1 MTFRVEK
8 KIFIKKENL
17 LDFKEKISSI
27 GAINLYKSRK
37 VQSIYFDNI
46 NKDMYNDS
54 IEGLNP
60 RKKIRVRNY
69 PDNIN
74 KYFFLEYKISSI
86 EGRFKVNK
94 EISQKKF
101 DEFKLNGIFDKKYG
115 LCKPILNVI
124 YDREYLINSNVRITI
139 DTNIIYNMYN
149 NNFFKSDKDIVVEL
163 KTSINQNIDELFE
176 KFPFQE
182 IRFSK
187 YCNGVDLLNKD

>member
-8 KIFIKKENL
+8 KLFIKKENL

-27 GAINLYKSRK
+27 GATNLYKSRK

-69 PDNIN
+69 PDNIK
-74 KYFFLEYKISSI
+74 KYFLLEYKISSI

-94 EISQKKF
+94 EISQKRF
-101 DEFKLNGIFDKKYG
+101 DELKFNGIFDKKYG

-139 DTNIIYNMYN
+139 DTNILYNMYN
-149 NNFFKSDKDIVVEL
+149 NKIIKSDKDIVVEL

>member
-37 VQSIYFDNI
+37 VKSIYFDNI

-94 EISQKKF
+94 KISQKRF

>member
-94 EISQKKF
+94 KISQKRF

>member
-94 EISQKKF
+94 KISQKRF

-187 YCNGVDLLNKD
+187 Y

>member
-1 MTFRVEK
+1 MTFRIEK
-8 KIFIKKENL
+8 KLFIKKDNL
-17 LDFKEKISSI
+17 LDFKEKILSI
-27 GAINLYKSRK
+27 GTKDLYKSRK
-37 VQSIYFDNI
+37 VQSIYFDNM

-69 PDNIN
+69 PDNIK
-74 KYFFLEYKISSI
+74 KYFLLEYKISSI

-94 EISQKKF
+94 EISQKRF
-101 DEFKLNGIFDKKYG
+101 DELKFNGIFDKKYG

-139 DTNIIYNMYN
+139 DTNILYNMYN
-149 NNFFKSDKDIVVEL
+149 NKIIKSDKDIVVEL

>member
-8 KIFIKKENL
+8 KLFIKKENL

-94 EISQKKF
+94 KISHKRF

>member
-8 KIFIKKENL
+8 KLFIKKENL
-17 LDFKEKISSI
+17 LDFKKKISSI

-46 NKDMYNDS
+46 NMDMYNDS

-69 PDNIN
+69 PDNNN
-74 KYFFLEYKISSI
+74 KYFLLEYKISSI

-124 YDREYLINSNVRITI
+124 YDREYLIDNNVRITI
-139 DTNIIYNMYN
+139 DTNILYNMYN
-149 NNFFKSDKDIVVEL
+149 NKIIKNNKDIVVEL

-187 YCNGVDLLNKD
+187 YCNGIDLLNKI

>member
-1 MTFRVEK
+1 MNFKIEK
-8 KIFIKKENL
+8 KLFIKKENL

-94 EISQKKF
+94 KISQKRF

>member
-8 KIFIKKENL
+8 KLFIKKENL

-94 EISQKKF
+94 KISQKRF
-101 DEFKLNGIFDKKYG
+101 DELKFNGIFDKKYG

>member
-8 KIFIKKENL
+8 KLFIKKENL

-94 EISQKKF
+94 KISHKRF

-115 LCKPILNVI
+115 EFLGAHMVGANVT
-124 YDREYLINSNVRITI
+124 ELIAEVVAARRLETTGHEIIKTI
-139 DTNIIYNMYN
+139 HPHPTMSEAVMEAAAAAYGEVIH
-149 NNFFKSDKDIVVEL
+149 L
-163 KTSINQNIDELFE
+163 
-176 KFPFQE
+176 
-182 IRFSK
+182 
-187 YCNGVDLLNKD
+187 

>member
-8 KIFIKKENL
+8 KLFIKKENL
-17 LDFKEKISSI
+17 LDFKKKISSI

-94 EISQKKF
+94 KISQKRF

>member
-1 MTFRVEK
+1 MNFRVEK

-94 EISQKKF
+94 KISQKRF

>member
-8 KIFIKKENL
+8 KLFIKKENL
-17 LDFKEKISSI
+17 LDFKKKISSI

-69 PDNIN
+69 PDNNN
-74 KYFFLEYKISSI
+74 KYFLLEYKISSI

-124 YDREYLINSNVRITI
+124 YDREYLIDNNVRITI
-139 DTNIIYNMYN
+139 DTNILYNMYN
-149 NNFFKSDKDIVVEL
+149 NKIIKNNKDIVVEL

-187 YCNGVDLLNKD
+187 YCNGIDLLNKI

>member
-8 KIFIKKENL
+8 KLFIKKENL

-94 EISQKKF
+94 KISQKRY
-101 DEFKLNGIFDKKYG
+101 DEFKLNGIFDK
-115 LCKPILNVI
+115 NMVFVN
-124 YDREYLINSNVRITI
+124 LI
-139 DTNIIYNMYN
+139 
-149 NNFFKSDKDIVVEL
+149 
-163 KTSINQNIDELFE
+163 
-176 KFPFQE
+176 
-182 IRFSK
+182 
-187 YCNGVDLLNKD
+187 

>member
-8 KIFIKKENL
+8 KLFIKKENL
-17 LDFKEKISSI
+17 FDFKEKISSI
-27 GAINLYKSRK
+27 GATNLYKSRK
-37 VQSIYFDNI
+37 VQSIYFDNM
-46 NKDMYNDS
+46 NKDMYKDS

-74 KYFFLEYKISSI
+74 KYFLLEYKISSI

-94 EISQKKF
+94 EISQKRF
-101 DEFKLNGIFDKKYG
+101 DELKFNGIFDKKYG

-139 DTNIIYNMYN
+139 DTNILYNMYN
-149 NNFFKSDKDIVVEL
+149 NKIIKDDKNIVVEL

-187 YCNGVDLLNKD
+187 YCNGIDLLNKD

>member
-94 EISQKKF
+94 EISQKRF

-124 YDREYLINSNVRITI
+124 YDREYLIDNNVRITI
-139 DTNIIYNMYN
+139 DTNILYNMYN
-149 NNFFKSDKDIVVEL
+149 NKFFKSNKDIVVEL

-187 YCNGVDLLNKD
+187 YCNGIDLLNKI

>member
-8 KIFIKKENL
+8 KLFIKKENL

-94 EISQKKF
+94 KISQKRF

>member
-8 KIFIKKENL
+8 KLFIKKENL

-27 GAINLYKSRK
+27 GATTLYKSRK
-37 VQSIYFDNI
+37 VQSIYFDNM

-69 PDNIN
+69 PDNIK
-74 KYFFLEYKISSI
+74 KYFLLEYKISSI

-94 EISQKKF
+94 EISQKRF
-101 DEFKLNGIFDKKYG
+101 DELKFNGIFDKKYG

-139 DTNIIYNMYN
+139 DTNILYNMYN
-149 NNFFKSDKDIVVEL
+149 NKIIKSDKDIVVEL

>member
-94 EISQKKF
+94 KISQKRF
-101 DEFKLNGIFDKKYG
+101 DELKFNGIFDKKYG

>member
-69 PDNIN
+69 PDNIK
-74 KYFFLEYKISSI
+74 KYFLLEYKISSI

-94 EISQKKF
+94 KISQKRF
-101 DEFKLNGIFDKKYG
+101 DELKFNGIFDKKYG

>member
-94 EISQKKF
+94 KISQKRF

-115 LCKPILNVI
+115 LCNPILNVI

>member
-17 LDFKEKISSI
+17 LDFKKKISSI

>member
-17 LDFKEKISSI
+17 LDFKKKISSI

-94 EISQKKF
+94 KISQKRF